1 MAARILALL
10 SIFCVQSTVAQFQAK
25 ESELIQKVNKA
36 ASDSQMVSALG
47 ALAEF
52 YSVYR
57 LDKKADSIYQKQLL
71 TAQLSLNKNL
81 VVATLFDNS
90 ITNISNWTTAETF
103 DRILA
108 FLQKGLEYS
117 KETGRKDY
125 EALAYIKKSTIL
137 RKRGKP
143 DEALHQATMAFS
155 TLPIRGIDS
164 LKAILF
170 LELGD
175 IFLAKGEPVNAFKN
189 YNNAYDIAYDI
200 SNMRLQSE
208 IYHHFAQL
216 YQTLDQTPL
225 SEAQLFKSVELNE
238 KNNNDLGL
246 LLDYIDLAR
255 LTDKKEYF
263 DKAID
268 LANQLGIERYRLLTR
283 RLLFAYYMAVEKN
296 PVTALNYLNN
306 NPDLKQS
313 YINSGLPNYY
323 FNIGSVY
330 FYSNNPD
337 SAIKYFNLAESDLQ
351 KTLDINSRVT
361 IYKEMA
367 DCYSR
372 LGETVKAIAYFEKAK
387 ELGSGLNDLK
397 TDTMIT
403 HSLSE
408 LYAQAGNF
416 KKAFEYSR
424 QYDRD
429 KNELQQLADQRQ
441 VVLLEVDHE
450 NSNREKEM
458 RELANK
464 KLREKNL
471 QYMGITIFLAAVFTL
486 LILIG
491 MFPVSTFTIKVLSYF
506 SLICLFELIVVFL
519 EDYMHRV
526 TYGEPLN
533 IWIFK
538 VVLIAILVPI
548 QHFVEHALIRFMESR
563 KLIQLRNQLSLR
575 KWITKIKKPLP
586 KDLDIT
592 EDTAVL

>member
-108 FLQKGLEYS
+108 FLQKWLEYS

-200 SNMRLQSE
+200 SNTRLQSE

-367 DCYSR
+367 DCYTR

>member
-200 SNMRLQSE
+200 SNTRLQSE

>member
-175 IFLAKGEPVNAFKN
+175 IFLTKGEPVNAFKN

-200 SNMRLQSE
+200 SNTRLQSE

-575 KWITKIKKPLP
+575 KWIMKIKKPLP

>member
-10 SIFCVQSTVAQFQAK
+10 CIFCVQSTVAQFQAK

-200 SNMRLQSE
+200 SNTRLQSE

>member
-200 SNMRLQSE
+200 SNTRLQSE

-296 PVTALNYLNN
+296 PVTALN
-306 NPDLKQS
+306 
-313 YINSGLPNYY
+313 
-323 FNIGSVY
+323 
-330 FYSNNPD
+330 
-337 SAIKYFNLAESDLQ
+337 
-351 KTLDINSRVT
+351 
-361 IYKEMA
+361 
-367 DCYSR
+367 
-372 LGETVKAIAYFEKAK
+372 
-387 ELGSGLNDLK
+387 
-397 TDTMIT
+397 
-403 HSLSE
+403 
-408 LYAQAGNF
+408 
-416 KKAFEYSR
+416 
-424 QYDRD
+424 
-429 KNELQQLADQRQ
+429 
-441 VVLLEVDHE
+441 
-450 NSNREKEM
+450 
-458 RELANK
+458 
-464 KLREKNL
+464 
-471 QYMGITIFLAAVFTL
+471 
-486 LILIG
+486 
-491 MFPVSTFTIKVLSYF
+491 
-506 SLICLFELIVVFL
+506 
-519 EDYMHRV
+519 
-526 TYGEPLN
+526 
-533 IWIFK
+533 
-538 VVLIAILVPI
+538 
-548 QHFVEHALIRFMESR
+548 
-563 KLIQLRNQLSLR
+563 
-575 KWITKIKKPLP
+575 
-586 KDLDIT
+586 
-592 EDTAVL
+592 

>member
-10 SIFCVQSTVAQFQAK
+10 SIFWVQSTVAQFQAK
-25 ESELIQKVNKA
+25 ESGLIQKVNKA
-36 ASDSQMVSALG
+36 QSDSQMVSALG

-90 ITNISNWTTAETF
+90 ITNISNWNTAETF

-200 SNMRLQSE
+200 KNTRLQSE
-208 IYHHFAQL
+208 IFHHFAQL

-238 KNNNDLGL
+238 KKNNDLGL

-268 LANQLGIERYRLLTR
+268 LANKLGIERYRLLTR

-372 LGETVKAIAYFEKAK
+372 LGETGKAIAYFEKAK

-416 KKAFEYSR
+416 KKAFEHSR

-429 KNELQQLADQRQ
+429 KNALQQLADQRQ

-563 KLIQLRNQLSLR
+563 KLIQLRNQLSFR
-575 KWITKIKKPLP
+575 KWITKMKKPLP

>member
-36 ASDSQMVSALG
+36 QSDSQMVSTLG

-200 SNMRLQSE
+200 SNTRLQSE

>member
-200 SNMRLQSE
+200 SNTRLQSE

-367 DCYSR
+367 DCYTR

>member
-175 IFLAKGEPVNAFKN
+175 IFLTKGEPVNAFKN

-200 SNMRLQSE
+200 SNTRLQSE

>member
-1 MAARILALL
+1 
-10 SIFCVQSTVAQFQAK
+10 
-25 ESELIQKVNKA
+25 
-36 ASDSQMVSALG
+36 
-47 ALAEF
+47 
-52 YSVYR
+52 
-57 LDKKADSIYQKQLL
+57 
-71 TAQLSLNKNL
+71 
-81 VVATLFDNS
+81 
-90 ITNISNWTTAETF
+90 
-103 DRILA
+103 
-108 FLQKGLEYS
+108 
-117 KETGRKDY
+117 
-125 EALAYIKKSTIL
+125 
-137 RKRGKP
+137 
-143 DEALHQATMAFS
+143 MAFS

-200 SNMRLQSE
+200 SNTRLQSE

-367 DCYSR
+367 DCYTR

>member
-200 SNMRLQSE
+200 SNTRLQSE

-246 LLDYIDLAR
+246 LLDFIDLAR
-255 LTDKKEYF
+255 ITDNNEYF

>member
-81 VVATLFDNS
+81 VVATLFDKS

-175 IFLAKGEPVNAFKN
+175 IFLTKGEPVNAFKN

-200 SNMRLQSE
+200 SNTRLQSE

>member
-200 SNMRLQSE
+200 SNTRLQSE

-268 LANQLGIERYRLLTR
+268 LANQLGLERYRLLTR

-367 DCYSR
+367 DCYTR

>member
-200 SNMRLQSE
+200 SNTRLQSE

-458 RELANK
+458 HELANK

>member
-175 IFLAKGEPVNAFKN
+175 IFLTKGEPVNAFKN

-200 SNMRLQSE
+200 SNTRLQSE

-367 DCYSR
+367 NCYSR

-424 QYDRD
+424 QYDWPTSAR
-429 KNELQQLADQRQ
+429 
-441 VVLLEVDHE
+441 
-450 NSNREKEM
+450 
-458 RELANK
+458 
-464 KLREKNL
+464 
-471 QYMGITIFLAAVFTL
+471 
-486 LILIG
+486 
-491 MFPVSTFTIKVLSYF
+491 
-506 SLICLFELIVVFL
+506 
-519 EDYMHRV
+519 
-526 TYGEPLN
+526 
-533 IWIFK
+533 
-538 VVLIAILVPI
+538 
-548 QHFVEHALIRFMESR
+548 
-563 KLIQLRNQLSLR
+563 
-575 KWITKIKKPLP
+575 
-586 KDLDIT
+586 
-592 EDTAVL
+592 